1 MDARRK
7 HPLVSSME
15 MAKNIPSQRRPRT
28 TFVTDAQ
35 AKSDAAFEVKWQ
47 ADYLPQI
54 EDDTPVIAR
63 GIVGRHAQD
72 IHDASLR
79 VWRDA
84 VAWCQANSKGLT
96 ES

>member
-1 MDARRK
+1 MND
-7 HPLVSSME
+7 
-15 MAKNIPSQRRPRT
+15 T
-28 TFVTDAQ
+28 Q
-35 AKSDAAFEVKWQ
+35 AKSDAAFEQKWQ

-54 EDDTPVIAR
+54 EEDTPAIAR

-72 IHDASLR
+72 IHDANLR

-84 VAWCQANSKGLT
+84 VTWCQANEKGLS